1 MTASPSI
8 LASRRLAARQHPTAA
23 LLTAAAI
30 FTAIAVF
37 DLAANPGDQGALR
50 TYQEYVLT
58 ATILPAVLAVMW
70 VLAALQGLHRGNNGR
85 RGGTG
90 LRIATIGLLVLL
102 VDAIVTLA
110 SGSTDTAGP
119 LYPAGMLASLIGIIA
134 MSIEWYSGGVLPRWT
149 GPTLALGWCLGASPI
164 LGSGGAFLILAA
176 ALLAIAVGLRRQ
188 ATAPLAAAVELDS
201 PVTV

>member
-1 MTASPSI
+1 MTASRST
-8 LASRRLAARQHPTAA
+8 LASGRVAARQRPTAA

-37 DLAANPGDQGALR
+37 DLAAHPGDQGALR
-50 TYQEYVLT
+50 TYKEYVLT

-70 VLAALQGLHRGNNGR
+70 VLATLHGLHRANDRR
-85 RGGTG
+85 RGSTG

-119 LYPAGMLASLIGIIA
+119 LYPAGMLASLIGITA
-134 MSIEWYSGGVLPRWT
+134 MAIEWYRGGVLPRWT
-149 GPTLALGWCLGASPI
+149 GPTLAVGWFLGATPI
-164 LGSGGAFLILAA
+164 LGSRGAFLILAA
-176 ALLAIAVGLRRQ
+176 ALLAIAVGVRRQ

-201 PVTV
+201 AVTV

>member
-1 MTASPSI
+1 MTASPST
-8 LASRRLAARQHPTAA
+8 LSTRRLAARQHPTAA
-23 LLTAAAI
+23 LFTAAAI

-37 DLAANPGDQGALR
+37 DLAAHPADQGALR
-50 TYQEYVLT
+50 TYKEYVLT

-70 VLAALQGLHRGNNGR
+70 VLANLHALHGADNGR

-90 LRIATIGLLVLL
+90 LRIATFGLLVLL

-110 SGSTDTAGP
+110 SGTTNTVGP

-134 MSIEWYSGGVLPRWT
+134 IAIEWHRGGVLPRWT
-149 GPTLALGWCLGASPI
+149 GPTLALGWFLGATPI
-164 LGSGGAFLILAA
+164 LGTGGAFLILAA
-176 ALLAIAVGLRRQ
+176 ALVAIAVGLRRQ
-188 ATAPLAAAVELDS
+188 ATAALAAPVELDS

>member
-1 MTASPSI
+1 MTASPST

-37 DLAANPGDQGALR
+37 DLAAHPADQGALR
-50 TYQEYVLT
+50 TYKEYVLT
-58 ATILPAVLAVMW
+58 ATILPAVCAVMW
-70 VLAALQGLHRGNNGR
+70 VLATLHGLNGANNGR

-119 LYPAGMLASLIGIIA
+119 LYPAGMLATLIGIIA
-134 MSIEWYSGGVLPRWT
+134 MAIEWYRGDALPRWT
-149 GPTLALGWCLGASPI
+149 GPTLALGWFLGATPI

-176 ALLAIAVGLRRQ
+176 ALLAIAVGLRHQ
-188 ATAPLAAAVELDS
+188 ATAPLTAPVELDS